1 MPHDVQ
7 MEAKVR
13 AEWLDDAT
21 CAAWRRWHDK
31 SVHFWRE
38 LNAALFAH
46 AMLAPGQRV
55 LDLAGGTGD
64 PGLEIARRVAPGE
77 VVITDFAPPMV
88 EIARDFAAR
97 DGVANVTCT
106 AADAHALPFPDASF
120 DRVTCRLG
128 IMFFWD
134 SQRALA
140 EVRRVLRPGGR
151 AVFLV
156 WGPPEQ
162 NEFIRL
168 LTGPFKKR
176 RPPPGVSQQF
186 RYAPAGMLGGEMR
199 AAGFR
204 NVLEEPLTVRIAWP
218 GPPEELWQRQY
229 EVSAPMRPYFNSF
242 SEAERAECI
251 AEVVAGL
258 RSRYDGR
265 EIPTNAPIIVGTGE
279 K

>member
-1 MPHDVQ
+1 MPCDPQ

-31 SVHFWRE
+31 SVYFWRE

-46 AMLAPGQRV
+46 AALAPGKRV

-77 VVITDFAPPMV
+77 VVITDFAPQMV
-88 EIARDFAAR
+88 AIAREFAAR
-97 DGVANVTCT
+97 DGLTNVTCAT
-106 AADAHALPFPDASF
+106 ADAHALPFPDGAF
-120 DRVTCRLG
+120 DLVTCRLG

-134 SQRALA
+134 SARALS

-168 LTGPFKKR
+168 LLGPFKKR
-176 RPPPGVSQQF
+176 RPPPGTPQQF
-186 RYAPAGMLGGEMR
+186 RYAPAGLLGGELR
-199 AAGFR
+199 AAGFQAVR
-204 NVLEEPLTVRIAWP
+204 EEPRTVCTAWP
-218 GPPEELWQRQY
+218 GPPEELWRRQY
-229 EVSAPMRPYFNSF
+229 EVSAPMRPYFDSF
-242 SEAERAECI
+242 PESERAEC
-251 AEVVAGL
+251 VVEIITGL
-258 RSRYDGR
+258 RGRFDGR
-265 EIPTNAPIIVGTGE
+265 EIPLKVPIIIGTGE

>member
-1 MPHDVQ
+1 

-38 LNAALFAH
+38 LNDALIAH
-46 AMLAPGQRV
+46 AALAPGQRV

-64 PGLEIARRVAPGE
+64 PGLEVARRVAPGE

-97 DGVANVTCT
+97 DGAANVTCMT
-106 AADAHALPFPDASF
+106 ADAHALPFPDASF

-134 SQRALA
+134 SAGALA
-140 EVRRVLRPGGR
+140 EVLRVLKPGGR
-151 AVFLV
+151 AVFIV

-186 RYAPAGMLGGEMR
+186 SYAAAGKLGGELR
-199 AAGFR
+199 AAGFAS
-204 NVLEEPLTVRIAWP
+204 VVEEPRTVRIAWP

-229 EVSAPMRPYFNSF
+229 EVSAPMRPYFSSF
-242 SEAERAECI
+242 PEAERAECV

-258 RSRYDGR
+258 RTRYDSR
-265 EIPTNAPIIVGTGE
+265 EISAAAPIIVGVGARPDQ
-279 K
+279 

>member
-1 MPHDVQ
+1 MPGDPQ
-7 MEAKVR
+7 LEGKVR

-31 SVHFWRE
+31 SVHFWSE
-38 LNAALFAH
+38 LNAALFAR
-46 AMLAPGQRV
+46 AALTPGQRV

-77 VVITDFAPPMV
+77 VVITDFAPQMV
-88 EIARDFAAR
+88 EIAREFAAR
-97 DGVANVTCT
+97 DGLGNVTCT
-106 AADAHALPFPDASF
+106 PADAHALPFPDDAF
-120 DRVTCRLG
+120 EVVTCRLG

-134 SQRALA
+134 SARALA

-168 LTGPFKKR
+168 VTGPFKQR

-186 RYAPAGMLGGEMR
+186 SYAAPGKLGGELQ
-199 AAGFR
+199 AAGFTS
-204 NVLEEPLTVRIAWP
+204 VVEEARVVRISWP
-218 GPPEELWQRQY
+218 GTPEELWQRQY

-242 SEAERAECI
+242 SETERAACI

-265 EIPTNAPIIVGTGE
+265 EIPAAAPIIVGVGE

>member
-1 MPHDVQ
+1 MAANPQ
-7 MEAKVR
+7 IEAKVR

-38 LNAALFAH
+38 LNQALLAH
-46 AMLAPGQRV
+46 VALAPGQRV

-64 PGLEIARRVAPGE
+64 PGLEIARLVAPGE
-77 VVITDFAPPMV
+77 VTITDFAPQMV
-88 EIARDFAAR
+88 EIARGFAAR
-97 DGVANVTCT
+97 DGVANVTCAT
-106 AADAHALPFPDASF
+106 ADAHALPFPDSSF

-134 SQRALA
+134 TAKALA
-140 EVRRVLRPGGR
+140 EIRRVLRPGGR
-151 AVFLV
+151 AVFVV

-168 LTGPFKKR
+168 VLGPFKKR
-176 RPPPGVSQQF
+176 RPPPGAPQQF
-186 RYAPAGMLGGEMR
+186 SYAAAGKLGGELR
-199 AAGFR
+199 AAGFQ
-204 NVLEEPLTVRIAWP
+204 NVVEEARTVRIAWP
-218 GPPEELWQRQY
+218 GPPEELWRRQH

-242 SEAERAECI
+242 SEAERAECV

-258 RSRYDGR
+258 QTRYDGK
-265 EIPTNAPIIVGTGE
+265 EISACAPIIVGVGG

>member
-1 MPHDVQ
+1 MPHDAQ

-13 AEWLDDAT
+13 AEWLDDTT

-46 AMLAPGQRV
+46 AALAPGQRV

-97 DGVANVTCT
+97 DGVANVTCVT
-106 AADAHALPFPDASF
+106 ADAHALPFPDASF

-134 SQRALA
+134 SAKALA
-140 EVRRVLRPGGR
+140 EIRRVLRPGGR

-162 NEFIRL
+162 NEFIHL

-186 RYAPAGMLGGEMR
+186 RYAPTGLLGGELR

-204 NVLEEPLTVRIAWP
+204 NVLEESRTVRIAWP
-218 GPPEELWQRQY
+218 GPPEELWRRQY

-242 SEAERAECI
+242 SETERAECI

-258 RSRYDGR
+258 RTRYDGSG
-265 EIPTNAPIIVGTGE
+265 IPANAPIIVGAGE